1 MVYQSFIA
9 VIKRYDLGWH
19 YIDMPFDARELFGNS
34 NSVQVNASVDGFYY
48 RTSLIPGA
56 AGHYMV
62 ISQEMRNA
70 TGKVVGDTLTV
81 RLDTEDKPH
90 EISVPADIQQALKKN
105 LVACE
110 RFTTLDHARR
120 NRYTRWITDSKKPET
135 RVKRIARLVE
145 EMASEE
151 KEKKK

>member
-1 MVYQSFIA
+1 MVNQSFKA
-9 VIKRYDLGWH
+9 VIKRFDPGWY
-19 YIDMPFDARELFGNS
+19 YIDVPFDVRELFGNS
-34 NSVQVNASVDGFYY
+34 SRVQVNASVDGFYY

-70 TGKVVGDTLTV
+70 TGKVLGDTLTV
-81 RLDTEDKPH
+81 MIDIEDRPH
-90 EISVPADIQQALKKN
+90 EIAVPADIQRALKKN

-120 NRYTRWITDSKKPET
+120 NRYTRWIIDSKKPET
-135 RVKRIARLVE
+135 RVKRIARLVD

-151 KEKKK
+151 KGKKK